1 MVVAQEGII
10 WEEITNPQAIPKS
23 INMVS
28 KQTIMRAIISK
39 AILSHPHKSCSRRI
53 LNPSY
58 LLEKHQ
64 CLGSLQYSILILTK
78 VMLTIIKEAI
88 LHKGKVLV
96 VQLVTKRFS
105 REKKVAQKMKQHQIL
120 SIRKLIT
127 MVTRLKGHGRIM
139 IHRFKVSH

>member
-1 MVVAQEGII
+1 VVVAQEGII
-10 WEEITNPQAIPKS
+10 WEIINPQAIPKS

-28 KQTIMRAIISK
+28 KQTIMRVIISK
-39 AILSHPHKSCSRRI
+39 AILSHPHKSSSKRI
-53 LNPSY
+53 LNHSFH
-58 LLEKHQ
+58 LEKHQ

-78 VMLTIIKEAI
+78 VMQTIIKEVI
-88 LHKGKVLV
+88 LHKGKVLE

-105 REKKVAQKMKQHQIL
+105 REKKVAQKMKGHQIL

-127 MVTRLKGHGRIM
+127 MVTSLKGHGRIM